1 MTVVYDANRNF
12 EIMEEQVSDM
22 AWKVTRMIIKDHTE
36 DEAEKLFD
44 LFVEEVIAAQKYYAE
59 KYW

>member
-22 AWKVTRMIIKDHTE
+22 AWKVTRMIFKDHTE

-44 LFVEEVIAAQKYYAE
+44 LFVEEVIAAQKHYAE